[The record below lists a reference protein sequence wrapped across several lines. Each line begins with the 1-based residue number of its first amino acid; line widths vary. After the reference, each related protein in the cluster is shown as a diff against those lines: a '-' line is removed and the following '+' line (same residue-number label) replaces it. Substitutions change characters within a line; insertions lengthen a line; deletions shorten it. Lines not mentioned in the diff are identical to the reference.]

1 MLTREDTRMSSS
13 NSSKQ
18 KDKRRATKRAVRVP
32 LNPDADHAKRDAMRA
47 GRRCYKLGKG
57 VE

>member
-1 MLTREDTRMSSS
+1 MSSS